1 MKSNFSVNNS
11 NILNKER
18 TIYKNTDSIFN
29 NKIPFIYIGV
39 VTSIFINSK
48 TFVKYE
54 DYNIGILIES
64 NIVLVNYNAFIS
76 SKEEFEILDLSF
88 KLLNLTKKYLDLLP
102 NYLRVKDYYTPFN
115 IVNYKNLNKSNF
127 QDEILSNGWGI
138 ISLELPL
145 GDILNYITLD
155 INNKKNKMLGIY
167 SGNIYNEIKY
177 AKLKPMNDDDI
188 SNSKILFCEGIFN
201 NSSTNSIDF
210 KVEDYSIT
218 LDESLFLLSNSNKKP
233 SEERSSSVF
242 DNNIPGI
249 IISHSNYINY
259 IIGISLNID
268 IELENESNKYKLGLR
283 ITKEIYRNIL
293 ENIEQLKKNSTYLIY
308 NELSIDWDLYN
319 FISRDVENEKS
330 FKNLLSNNAIIF
342 YNKIFNYFT
351 NLNTL
356 KSNNKSSKSVST
368 KYNSNKDISNQIID
382 YSNNYQYKLFILLIY
397 NKISIKNN
405 LEFNFDSISLG
416 IKGINLLSEVFKYA
430 SDITCINLSSNLIF
444 SQGLKEIIYPIYHS
458 KQLLSISNFL
468 EIIILDNNKLSS
480 KSLKYLRYLLKASFN
495 LKHLSLKNNCINYL
509 GLKYILNCFDFSDF
523 NLCDK
528 SKSNNTSNSST
539 LSNSKLCYLNLSNNL
554 LDKKASKYIYE
565 LIIKMPYLSDLYVDC
580 NSLEY
585 KGFKSLLISKLEAY
599 NNYKCSITN
608 YSNISTNLSRNNIDL
623 KEICNEDLIST
634 FEEYI
639 LKFYSIKC
647 INFDI
652 KKVLN
657 LSNNFIGNNLINFN
671 KSLFNN
677 TNVYF
682 SELNLSNIKLNN
694 SGLINILDNK
704 LVSILNLNL
713 SRNYIDCEGT
723 LVISNYVKFS
733 NSLKTINLGYNLIG
747 DKGSFNIAE
756 SLIFNNNTERSCD
769 SNVNFTTQKLE
780 EIKLNSNLITSIG
793 GEAILKSFCQCYFL
807 NKINLEDNNIYW
819 RESGYDI
826 KMIKKNSIILY

>member
-342 YNKIFNYFT
+342 YNKISNYFT

>member
-11 NILNKER
+11 NILNKEK
-18 TIYKNTDSIFN
+18 TIYKNCDSIFN

>member
-233 SEERSSSVF
+233 TEERSSSVF

-342 YNKIFNYFT
+342 YNKISNYFT